1 MSVCVNVTVIKARTT
16 RLVSLTSSLS
26 PLPLQVTI
34 AAASVWQ
41 SCENEA
47 DWIKILCVI
56 RGQEYGACTKHTQSD
71 SSTHRLA
78 LKPRRLEEVEVPSTR
93 LSVFQQQKKPVAVA
107 NSYYPIL
114 IKFPVTDT
122 KKNNRKIVHP
132 HSTSPESCVILKKQ
146 DIKTVWPWPW
156 PSPISH
162 FVSQSAEQSSM
173 QIQTGQESFSHF
185 DT

>member
-1 MSVCVNVTVIKARTT
+1 MSVCVNVTVIKAGTT
-16 RLVSLTSSLS
+16 RLVSLTSPLSL
-26 PLPLQVTI
+26 LPLQVTI

-56 RGQEYGACTKHTQSD
+56 RGQEYGACTKHTQPD

-78 LKPRRLEEVEVPSTR
+78 HKPRRLEKVEVPSTR
-93 LSVFQQQKKPVAVA
+93 LLVFQQKKTKPVVVA

-114 IKFPVTDT
+114 IKFPVSDM
-122 KKNNRKIVHP
+122 KNNRKIVHP

-146 DIKTVWPWPW
+146 DIITTWPWPS

-173 QIQTGQESFSHF
+173 QIQTWQESFSH